1 MLFWPCKAPKKRED
15 FIHNHKGRPWGG
27 GEGGGAPL
35 PHRSKPAALSLIAKG
50 VCKKLTIFPLAFVPN
65 LFDANTLQPLD
76 FSVVG
81 STERILGLEGNL
93 VFRSKSAADSPV
105 PQHDN
110 TENKRSARRLSVGK
124 RWKVPPASATAAG
137 PETIWPDSPDAAA
150 IYQAD
155 CNEQKHY
162 QGTFCSPLNTVS
174 VLCHYL
180 VSGALRDRP
189 A

>member
-1 MLFWPCKAPKKRED
+1 MLFWPCKAPQKRED
-15 FIHNHKGRPWGG
+15 FIHNRKGRPWRGWGG
-27 GEGGGAPL
+27 GLHFQIVPNL
-35 PHRSKPAALSLIAKG
+35 PLSLLFPKDSA
-50 VCKKLTIFPLAFVPN
+50 KKLTIFPLAFVPN

-93 VFRSKSAADSPV
+93 VFQSKSAADSPA

-124 RWKVPPASATAAG
+124 RWKVPPAAATAAG
-137 PETIWPDSPDAAA
+137 LETIWPDSPDAAA